1 VSCSANTTLTF
12 LVFWLV
18 FKSKMKS
25 YSCGGDCVYYRAPI
39 YLAAVVL
46 GMFAL
51 IFAKPLAVL
60 LGMER
65 TEQDTAKLE
74 AVSSSEK
81 EPLILSAS
89 ASAVNDGNVGVTA
102 ARKANAATEYSKC
115 VATPTDV
122 ICSYPSNVSASTLTN
137 DHSRIAHLSGQRI
150 DNPSTPHCRSQ
161 RALRSRKVC
170 FFGRAPLF

>member
-1 VSCSANTTLTF
+1 
-12 LVFWLV
+12 
-18 FKSKMKS
+18 MKA
-25 YSCGGDCVYYRAPI
+25 YSCGDDCVYYRAPI

-65 TEQDTAKLE
+65 TEQRTAKLE
-74 AVSSSEK
+74 AVSTSEK
-81 EPLILSAS
+81 KPLLLSAS

-102 ARKANAATEYSKC
+102 ACKADAATEYSKC
-115 VATPTDV
+115 VATSDV
-122 ICSYPSNVSASTLTN
+122 MCSFPSNVSASMPTN
-137 DHSRIAHLSGQRI
+137 DHSRIAHLSGQHI

-161 RALRSRKVC
+161 QRSLRSLKVS